1 MKRLL
6 KENNLNKEDVI
17 LIGDQYMTDMLLA
30 KKLKLNAILVDPI
43 SNNEFKVTSINRFLE
58 KKILKKLKEGKLLEK
73 GKYYYE

>member
-1 MKRLL
+1 
-6 KENNLNKEDVI
+6 
-17 LIGDQYMTDMLLA
+17 MTDMLLA

-58 KKILKKLKEGKLLEK
+58 KKILKKLKDGKLLEK